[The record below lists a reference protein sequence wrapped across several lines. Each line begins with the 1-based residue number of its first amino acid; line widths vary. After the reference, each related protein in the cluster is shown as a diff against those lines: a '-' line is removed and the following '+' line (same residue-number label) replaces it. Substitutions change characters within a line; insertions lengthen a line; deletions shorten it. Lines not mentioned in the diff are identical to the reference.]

1 MADQSADALKL
12 VALGDF
18 DIDPDGLRDRGSP
31 WAEVLPGDA
40 GSHVSVDTV
49 AQLPTTGWREIS
61 TARSASADGARLF
74 AAPSGAGWALAY
86 LSPNGVLSADPGP
99 LSLRPGRATRRQ
111 GLLLEWTS
119 DTILRSDLASITVRL
134 RNTSST
140 RWVADEDDHD
150 YVHGWFLTDGRRLGP
165 DRFAHAS
172 RPGSLPDLDVGK
184 SLDLAVDFGR
194 TTPIPAPGNYA
205 VQAAMTSFDLWTGPH
220 SIRLI

>member
-1 MADQSADALKL
+1 MADQSGDALKL

-18 DIDPDGLRDRGSP
+18 DIDPDGLRGRGSP

-99 LSLRPGRATRRQ
+99 VSLRPGKATRRQ
-111 GLLLEWTS
+111 GLALAWTS
-119 DTILRSDLASITVRL
+119 DVLRRSDLGGVKVRL
-134 RNTSST
+134 TNTAST
-140 RWVADEDDHD
+140 VWVADPQDDG
-150 YVHGWFLTDGRRLGP
+150 YVHGWFLTDGRRHGP
-165 DRFAHAS
+165 DWFAHAV
-172 RPGSLPDLDVGK
+172 RLGSLR
-184 SLDLAVDFGR
+184 DLAPGESVDLVVDFGR
-194 TTPIPAPGNYA
+194 ATPTPVPGNYA
-205 VQAAMTSFDLWTGPH
+205 VQAVMTSLDLWTGH
-220 SIRLI
+220 HDIRLT